1 MTRRT
6 AQGLLGLWDFLDL
19 AVGVA
24 EFFNFRITTTPPH
37 FISKF
42 SAPARVILELAED
55 RS

>member
-24 EFFNFRITTTPPH
+24 EFFNFRITTAPPTSYRS
-37 FISKF
+37 FP
-42 SAPARVILELAED
+42 APARVILELAED